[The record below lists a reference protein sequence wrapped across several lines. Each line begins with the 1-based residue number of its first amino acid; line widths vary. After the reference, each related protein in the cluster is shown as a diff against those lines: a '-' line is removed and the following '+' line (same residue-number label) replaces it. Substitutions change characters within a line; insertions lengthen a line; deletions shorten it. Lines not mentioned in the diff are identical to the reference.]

1 MENGMTDEM
10 TQPQARQAFPP
21 KCPIHNMWI
30 RKGKC
35 GLCDLARMK
44 KEAQYLKDKGI
55 VLPEIKVIK
64 L

>member
-10 TQPQARQAFPP
+10 TQPPARQASPP
-21 KCPIHNMWI
+21 KCPVHNMWI

-35 GLCDLARMK
+35 GMCDLARMK
-44 KEAQYLKDKGI
+44 KEAQSLHDRGI
-55 VLPEIKVIK
+55 VPQPIKVIK